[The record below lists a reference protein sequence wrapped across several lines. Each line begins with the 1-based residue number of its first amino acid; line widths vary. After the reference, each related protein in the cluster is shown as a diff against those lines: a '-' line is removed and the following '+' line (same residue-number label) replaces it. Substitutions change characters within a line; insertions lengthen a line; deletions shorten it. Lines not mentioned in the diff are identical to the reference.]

1 MWYRKRHDRG
11 YNPVMAFSFSP
22 SLVIFDC
29 DGVLVDTEP
38 VANRALVRVLAEC
51 GYEISYEECRRLFV
65 GRTMQAVQEHVEAAL
80 GRPLRGDWPD
90 YIRGETLAAFAEGV
104 EPVGGAHDVLR
115 DLAARSMPYC
125 VASSGRFEKMR
136 FTLGAT
142 GLLPLVEDVL
152 FSAEE
157 VAHGK
162 PAPDLFLHAA
172 ARMGHAPEACLVI
185 EDSVPGVQAAVSA
198 GMPVIGYAGDPMTD
212 AAALKSEGAHV
223 ISDMSVLLNILT
235 GF

>member
-1 MWYRKRHDRG
+1 MI
-11 YNPVMAFSFSP
+11 A
-22 SLVIFDC
+22 VITRSWRFPFCIALFFDC

-38 VANRALVRVLAEC
+38 VANRALARFLGEC

-65 GRTMQAVQEHVEAAL
+65 GRTMQAVQAHVEEAT
-80 GRPLRGDWPD
+80 GRPLGEDWPER
-90 YIRGETLAAFAEGV
+90 IRDATLKAFAEGV
-104 EPVGGAHDVLR
+104 EPVEGARDVLSGL
-115 DLAARSMPYC
+115 DARSMPYC
-125 VASSGRFEKMR
+125 VASSGKFEKMR

-172 ARMGHAPEACLVI
+172 ARMGHAPERCLVI
-185 EDSVPGVQAAVSA
+185 EDSVPGVQAGVAA
-198 GMPVIGYAGDPMTD
+198 GMTVIGYAADRQPIPQKTCRKGPYL
-212 AAALKSEGAHV
+212 LKEWDGR
-223 ISDMSVLLNILT
+223 
-235 GF
+235 

>member
-1 MWYRKRHDRG
+1 
-11 YNPVMAFSFSP
+11 MAFSFSP

-38 VANRALVRVLAEC
+38 VANRALARFLGEC
-51 GYEISYEECRRLFV
+51 GFEISYEECRRLFV
-65 GRTMQAVQEHVEAAL
+65 GRTMQAVQEHVEKAL
-80 GRPLRGDWPD
+80 GRPLGEDWPER
-90 YIRGETLAAFAEGV
+90 IRDETLKAFAEGIAPVPGV
-104 EPVGGAHDVLR
+104 EAVLSEFSASG
-115 DLAARSMPYC
+115 LPYC
-125 VASSGRFEKMR
+125 VASSGKFEKMR

-172 ARMGHAPEACLVI
+172 SRMGHAPERCLVI
-185 EDSVPGVQAAVSA
+185 EDSVPGVQAGVAA
-198 GMPVIGYAGDPMTD
+198 GMTVIGYAGDPMTD
-212 AAALKSEGAHV
+212 AAALKREGAHL
-223 ISDMSVLLNILT
+223 ISDMSALLSIL
-235 GF
+235 

>member
-1 MWYRKRHDRG
+1 
-11 YNPVMAFSFSP
+11 MAFSFSP

-38 VANRALVRVLAEC
+38 VANRALARFLGEC

-65 GRTMQAVQEHVEAAL
+65 GRTMQAVQEHVEDAL
-80 GRPLRGDWPD
+80 GRPLGSDWPAR
-90 YIRGETLAAFAEGV
+90 IRDETLKAFAQGI
-104 EPVGGAHDVLR
+104 EPVAGAREVLEA
-115 DLAARSMPYC
+115 LAAREKPCC

-172 ARMGHAPEACLVI
+172 ARMGHAPESCLVI
-185 EDSVPGVQAAVSA
+185 EDSLPGVQAGVAA
-198 GMPVIGYAGDPMTD
+198 GMSVIGYAGDPMTD
-212 AAALKSEGAHV
+212 AAALKREGAHV
-223 ISDMSVLLNILT
+223 ISDMSALLNLIS
-235 GF
+235 FR

>member
-1 MWYRKRHDRG
+1 
-11 YNPVMAFSFSP
+11 MAFSFSP
-22 SLVIFDC
+22 SLIIFDC

-38 VANRALVRVLAEC
+38 VANRALARFLGEC

-65 GRTMQAVQEHVEAAL
+65 GRTMQAVQAHVEEAT
-80 GRPLRGDWPD
+80 GRPLGEDWPER
-90 YIRGETLAAFAEGV
+90 IRDATLKAFAEGV
-104 EPVGGAHDVLR
+104 EPVEGARDVLSGL
-115 DLAARSMPYC
+115 DARSMPYC
-125 VASSGRFEKMR
+125 VASSGKFEKMR

-172 ARMGHAPEACLVI
+172 ARMGHAPERCLVI
-185 EDSVPGVQAAVSA
+185 EDSVPGVQAGVAA
-198 GMPVIGYAGDPMTD
+198 GMTVIGYAGDPMTD
-212 AAALKSEGAHV
+212 EAALTREGAHV
-223 ISDMSVLLNILT
+223 ISDMSALIALLIED
-235 GF
+235 

>member
-1 MWYRKRHDRG
+1 
-11 YNPVMAFSFSP
+11 MAFSFSP

-38 VANRALVRVLAEC
+38 VANRALARFLGEC
-51 GYEISYEECRRLFV
+51 GFEISYEECRRLFV
-65 GRTMQAVQEHVEAAL
+65 GRTMQAVQAYVEEAT
-80 GRPLRGDWPD
+80 GRPLGEDWPER
-90 YIRGETLAAFAEGV
+90 IRDATLKAFAEGI
-104 EPVGGAHDVLR
+104 EPVGGAREVLET
-115 DLAARSMPYC
+115 LAASETPYC

-142 GLLPLVEDVL
+142 ELLPLVDGVL

-172 ARMGHAPEACLVI
+172 SRMKHAPERCLVI
-185 EDSVPGVQAAVSA
+185 EDSVPGVQAAVAA
-198 GMPVIGYAGDPMTD
+198 GMSVIGYAGDPMTD
-212 AAALKSEGAHV
+212 AVALEREGAHV
-223 ISDMSVLLNILT
+223 ISDMSALIGLLIE
-235 GF
+235 G